1 MACNNIAIDITPPH
15 RCDKLECWI
24 LIFAGKEP
32 TRVKPLTEPY
42 SKGKF
47 LDLLANARKGWN
59 DCDYDKHSSLL
70 LHGIDYGCKKFNVN
84 ARRPIK

>member
-1 MACNNIAIDITPPH
+1 MAVDITPPH

-32 TRVKPLTEPY
+32 TRVKPLTEPN

-47 LDLLANARKGWN
+47 LAWLANVRKGWKGWTN
-59 DCDYDKHSSLL
+59 TLAYYCAELIMAVKSLM
-70 LHGIDYGCKKFNVN
+70 
-84 ARRPIK
+84 